1 MTTAAVSVPGR
12 RGTSPW
18 LVAPVVGLAAFME
31 VLDISIANVSLRHI
45 AGSLAASQEEATWVL
60 TSYLVANAIV
70 LPISGWM
77 SQMIGRK
84 RFFLISIIIF
94 TASSFMC
101 GVAPSLGTLIFFRI
115 LQGLGG
121 GGLQP
126 VAQAIIA
133 DAFPAS
139 KRGMGFAVYG
149 IAVVVAPALGPTLGG
164 WITDNMSWHWIFLIN
179 VPVGVVLVFL
189 VTALI
194 HDSAAYRAKRKA
206 TLRDGFTIDY
216 IGFGLLAL
224 GLGSLQMMLDKG
236 QQDDWFD
243 SNFIVAMA
251 AMSIVCLT
259 VLVVWELYHKHPII
273 DLRLFK
279 YRNFAVANLLMF
291 MLGFTLLASTVLIPQ
306 FVQILLGYTATQA
319 GLVISPGGFV
329 IILMMPL
336 AGLLS
341 GRIAARW
348 QITFGLVVV
357 AASMFLFSD
366 LSLQVNFNTIVLFRI
381 VQTVGLAFMFIPI
394 SNVSYVGIPEDKTDQ
409 VSAFTNLARNI
420 GGSVGISM
428 VTTMLA
434 RGSQTHQNHLVA
446 HTTPYDPAYNT
457 LLNQLG
463 QRFHELGAG
472 AVHAGEQAQSLVYS
486 LVQQQASLLAY
497 LDDFRL
503 LGYIFIALIPF
514 VFLLKNDIGADIPE
528 HGGH

>member
-1 MTTAAVSVPGR
+1 MATTAASVSAR
-12 RGTSPW
+12 RGTNHW
-18 LVAPVVGLAAFME
+18 VVALVVGLAAFME

-45 AGSLAASQEEATWVL
+45 AGSLSASQEEATWVL

-77 SQMIGRK
+77 SQLIGRK
-84 RFFLISIIIF
+84 RYFLISIIIF
-94 TASSFMC
+94 TASSFLC
-101 GVAPSLGTLIFFRI
+101 GVASSLSALIFFRI

-126 VAQAIIA
+126 VAQSIIA

-149 IAVVVAPALGPTLGG
+149 IAVVMAPALGPTLGG
-164 WITDNMSWHWIFLIN
+164 WITDNLSWHWIFLIN
-179 VPVGVVLVFL
+179 VPIGVVLVFL

-194 HDSAAYRAKRKA
+194 RDSAAYRAKRKA
-206 TLRDGFTIDY
+206 TLRDGFTVDY

-236 QQDDWFD
+236 QQDGWFE

-251 AMSIVCLT
+251 VLSIVCLT

-341 GRIAARW
+341 GRVAARW
-348 QITFGLVVV
+348 QITFGLIVV
-357 AASMFLFSD
+357 AASMFLFSG

-381 VQTVGLAFMFIPI
+381 VQTIGLAFMFIPI

-420 GGSVGISM
+420 GGSVGISV

-434 RGSQTHQNHLVA
+434 RGSQTHQNTLVS
-446 HTTPYDPAYNT
+446 HITPYSPAYNT
-457 LLNQLG
+457 LVEHLG
-463 QRFHELGAG
+463 HRFHTLGAG
-472 AVHAGEQAQSLVYS
+472 AVHAAEQAQSLVYS
-486 LVQQQASLLAY
+486 LVQQQANMLAY
-497 LDDFRL
+497 MDDFRL
-503 LGYIFIALIPF
+503 LGYIFIALIPL
-514 VFLLKNDIGADIPE
+514 VFLLKNDIGADMPE